1 MGRSVNKCPNL
12 NLLPLSDL
20 LLLPPLG
27 KPTRKTKGSEPCV
40 LSTLESCTD
49 SAPELVE
56 KAGEHIGRWKRK
68 MFNTSSTPLF

>member
-1 MGRSVNKCPNL
+1 MGRSVYKCPSL

-27 KPTRKTKGSEPCV
+27 KPTQKTKGSELWV
-40 LSTLESCTD
+40 LSTMESCTD
-49 SAPELVE
+49 RAPKLVE

-68 MFNTSSTPLF
+68 MLNTSSIPLF